1 MENPNSLRALTS
13 VSSLARAV
21 NGRPPDQPIIVD
33 DVSMD
38 RPRSPLLEDAQ
49 RQSKKGC
56 NSEVSD
62 QSHESAMGDIDQ
74 RQKPPFYDMLIGG
87 NADKTEVNYALSAVK
102 EQQRNGSRFAALI
115 DVDVGEFSSNQT
127 APMGTLLKQ
136 AHGGV
141 ASGVLDG
148 SHGGSLA
155 QAESRKHISDIVAT
169 KGNETIQ
176 KSGVGSYKPNVSK
189 SSVEAGQVSKSKLGA
204 AAACVVVLIPVV
216 MAGWHLS
223 RNRMLLFSGVLFIT
237 LAVCVHL
244 TPYFPSVSDFV
255 TSVSS
260 VVVFDHRSSCINLVN
275 DISWEVKPR
284 PSVSLHRFNAT
295 RNVSL
300 YDKRWD
306 WSKSPKLNACD
317 FQKLSKSDATE
328 LLNGSWVVVA
338 GDSQASPC

>member
-87 NADKTEVNYALSAVK
+87 NADKTVKKSFGDLDVDVLEEDEVNYALSAVK

-189 SSVEAGQVSKSKLGA
+189 SSVEAGQVSKSKVHFPDVA
-204 AAACVVVLIPVV
+204 SRDTVV
-216 MAGWHLS
+216 
-223 RNRMLLFSGVLFIT
+223 
-237 LAVCVHL
+237 
-244 TPYFPSVSDFV
+244 
-255 TSVSS
+255 
-260 VVVFDHRSSCINLVN
+260 
-275 DISWEVKPR
+275 
-284 PSVSLHRFNAT
+284 
-295 RNVSL
+295 
-300 YDKRWD
+300 
-306 WSKSPKLNACD
+306 
-317 FQKLSKSDATE
+317 
-328 LLNGSWVVVA
+328 
-338 GDSQASPC
+338 